1 VSGQVKDKIKFGGR
15 KEMKPIKYLTE
26 QETERIL
33 SSFWEDDPF
42 YIRNRAI
49 VIFALNTG
57 LRVSELTGLNVRD
70 VLNGRIKKELKVR
83 KEIAKGK
90 RERIIPLNEKARKAI
105 RNLLDFN
112 EEKDYPQ
119 EKDDPL
125 FVSRRGKRITSRQVE
140 NIVEQLREDSDIDV
154 DMTPHTL
161 RHSFAT
167 RLRKK
172 GADLRVIQT
181 LLGHKN
187 LATTQIYTWVDRE
200 DLERAVNL
208 I

>member
-1 VSGQVKDKIKFGGR
+1 MVSYTGR
-15 KEMKPIKYLTE
+15 AFLFFEIGYWSITPDAKLAKM
-26 QETERIL
+26 R
-33 SSFWEDDPF
+33 
-42 YIRNRAI
+42 
-49 VIFALNTG
+49 G
-57 LRVSELTGLNVRD
+57 LEL
-70 VLNGRIKKELKVR
+70 
-83 KEIAKGK
+83 
-90 RERIIPLNEKARKAI
+90 
-105 RNLLDFN
+105 FN
-112 EEKDYPQ
+112 EE
-119 EKDDPL
+119 
-125 FVSRRGKRITSRQVE
+125 
-140 NIVEQLREDSDIDV
+140 NIIEQLRKDSEIDV

-200 DLERAVNL
+200 DLEKAVNL

>member
-1 VSGQVKDKIKFGGR
+1 MRPV
-15 KEMKPIKYLTE
+15 KYLTD
-26 QETERIL
+26 QEVKKVL
-33 SSFWEDDPF
+33 SSFWVDDPF
-42 YIRNRAI
+42 YARNKAM
-49 VIFALNTG
+49 VVFALNTG
-57 LRVSELTGLNVRD
+57 LRVSELTGLDVGD
-70 VLNGRIKKELKVR
+70 VLNGHIKRELRVR

-90 RERIIPLNEKARKAI
+90 RERIVPLNAKARQAI
-105 RNLLDFN
+105 EELLDFS
-112 EEKDYPQ
+112 ERRGYPVEKDT
-119 EKDDPL
+119 PL

-140 NIVEQLREDSDIDV
+140 NIIKRLREDSEIDIS
-154 DMTPHTL
+154 MTPHTL

-187 LATTQIYTWVDRE
+187 LSATQIYTWVDRE

>member
-1 VSGQVKDKIKFGGR
+1 MRPV
-15 KEMKPIKYLTE
+15 KYLTD
-26 QETERIL
+26 QEIKKVL
-33 SSFWEDDPF
+33 SSFWVDDPL
-42 YIRNRAI
+42 YMRNRAM

-57 LRVSELTGLNVRD
+57 LRVSEFTGLNVGD
-70 VLNGRIKKELKVR
+70 VFNGHIKKELRVR

-90 RERIIPLNEKARKAI
+90 RERIIPLNEKARQAI
-105 RNLLDFN
+105 GELLDFS
-112 EEKDYPQ
+112 EERGYKLEKDA
-119 EKDDPL
+119 PL

-140 NIVEQLREDSDIDV
+140 NIVKRLREDSEIDIN
-154 DMTPHTL
+154 MTPHTL

-200 DLERAVNL
+200 DLEKAVNL

>member
-1 VSGQVKDKIKFGGR
+1 
-15 KEMKPIKYLTE
+15 MKPIKYLTE
-26 QETERIL
+26 KETEKVL
-33 SSFWEDDPF
+33 SSFYVDDPF

-57 LRVSELTGLNVRD
+57 LRVSEFTGLNVGD
-70 VLNGRIKKELKVR
+70 VVNGRIRRELKVR

-90 RERIIPLNEKARKAI
+90 RERIIPLNEKAREAI
-105 RNLLDFN
+105 KDLLEFN
-112 EEKDYPQ
+112 EQRGYSQ
-119 EKDDPL
+119 YNDDPL
-125 FVSRRGKRITSRQVE
+125 FVSKKRKRLSSRQVE
-140 NIVEQLREDSDIDV
+140 NIIEQLRKDSEIDV

-187 LATTQIYTWVDRE
+187 LATTQIYTWVDKE
-200 DLERAVNL
+200 DLEKAVNL
-208 I
+208 L